1 MDARSFLGLE
11 KLDETHF
18 RLEVTTDLI
27 TPGQFLFGG
36 CGLGACIE
44 ALEMVTQRPAI
55 WATAQYLSFAPTGS
69 VVEIAVELP
78 AVGKR
83 ITQGRAIASIDGRE
97 ILATSAALG
106 SGANDIDH
114 VWVSMPEVPAPDDC
128 PPRRPPAHVADSV
141 FARID
146 TRVAKGRTFEEIDGV
161 PGEPD
166 SAIWARVPGHLSP
179 SAATLAIYGDY
190 LTGAVAHPVGKH
202 TMGRS
207 LDNTV
212 RIVELVP
219 TEWVLIDSRIHVATH
234 GFAQGIAFLWA
245 QDGTLLGTASQTL
258 SIKLWDQIR

>member
-11 KLDETHF
+11 QLDETHF

-55 WATAQYLSFAPTGS
+55 WATAQYLSFAPTAS

-114 VWVSMPEVPAPDDC
+114 VWVHTDRLWCRVRGDHLPTLQTRSLPALTHGSPKVVPLRKSMVCPESQTAPFGPESPVTSVPR
-128 PPRRPPAHVADSV
+128 PRRSRFMATIS
-141 FARID
+141 
-146 TRVAKGRTFEEIDGV
+146 
-161 PGEPD
+161 PGP
-166 SAIWARVPGHLSP
+166 
-179 SAATLAIYGDY
+179 
-190 LTGAVAHPVGKH
+190 
-202 TMGRS
+202 
-207 LDNTV
+207 
-212 RIVELVP
+212 
-219 TEWVLIDSRIHVATH
+219 
-234 GFAQGIAFLWA
+234 
-245 QDGTLLGTASQTL
+245 
-258 SIKLWDQIR
+258 